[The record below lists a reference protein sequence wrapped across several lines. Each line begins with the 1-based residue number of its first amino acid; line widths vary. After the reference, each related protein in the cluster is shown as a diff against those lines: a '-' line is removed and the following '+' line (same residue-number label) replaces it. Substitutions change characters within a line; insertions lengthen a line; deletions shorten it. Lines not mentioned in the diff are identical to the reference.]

1 MSKPG
6 ARRPLV
12 YIHSASHSG
21 STLLAQ
27 LLARHPEVATV
38 GELSGTVHRAR
49 PGYLCS
55 CGVELVQC
63 GFWQCVSSAMAKR
76 GFTYSATTA
85 ETDIRNVSSP
95 LARRLLKPLHR
106 GPLLELARDVGML
119 LAPGGRAHLERQQ
132 ALKTALVES
141 VMECTGKPVLVDSS
155 KSGVQ
160 LKYHLRNPSLE
171 VKAIGLVRDGRGVAL
186 SIARNQSTSFPKGAR
201 DWRRTNEEAQAI
213 AGRMGGQRWIQ
224 VKYETLCE
232 DPQGTLSQLWRFVG
246 VAPRDLDECPA
257 PHAHVLG
264 HGSRLNG
271 SKKIHNSEKWRKEL
285 SADDL
290 RTFDAIAG
298 PLNRSLGYR

>member
-1 MSKPG
+1 MK
-6 ARRPLV
+6 RPLI

-38 GELSGTVHRAR
+38 GELSGTIHRAR
-49 PGYLCS
+49 PGYQCS

-63 GFWQCVSSAMAKR
+63 GFWQCVSAAMAKR

-85 ETDIRNVSSP
+85 ETDIRNAANPV
-95 LARRLLKPLHR
+95 ARKLLKPLHR
-106 GPLLELARDVGML
+106 GPLLELARDVGMVL
-119 LAPGGRAHLERQQ
+119 VGRSHLERQQ
-132 ALKTALVES
+132 ALKTALIES
-141 VMECTGKPVLVDSS
+141 VTECTGRPVLVDSS
-155 KSGVQ
+155 KSGLQ

-186 SIARNQSTSFPKGAR
+186 SIARNQSTTFPKGAR
-201 DWRRTNEEAQAI
+201 DWRRTNEEAQAL
-213 AGRMGGQRWIQ
+213 AERMGEARWIG
-224 VKYETLCE
+224 VRYEALCE
-232 DPQGTLSQLWRFVG
+232 DPQGTLNRIWRFIG

-264 HGSRLNG
+264 HGSRIGG

-290 RTFDAIAG
+290 RTFDSIAG
-298 PLNRSLGYR
+298 PLNRRLGYQ

>member
-1 MSKPG
+1 MKL
-6 ARRPLV
+6 PLT

-49 PGYLCS
+49 PGYRCS

-63 GFWQCVSSAMAKR
+63 GFWQCVSASMAKR

-85 ETDIRNVSSP
+85 ETDIRNAANPV
-95 LARRLLKPLHR
+95 ARKLLKPLHR
-106 GPLLELARDVGML
+106 GPMLELARDVGML
-119 LAPGGRAHLERQQ
+119 LVGASHLERQQ

-141 VMECTGKPVLVDSS
+141 VMECTGKPLLIDSS

-160 LKYHLRNPSLE
+160 LKYHLRNPRLE

-186 SIARNQSTSFPKGAR
+186 SIARNQSTTFPKGAH
-201 DWRRTNEEAQAI
+201 DWKRTNEEAQAI
-213 AGRMGGQRWIQ
+213 AGGIGARWLQ
-224 VKYETLCE
+224 VKYEALCE
-232 DPQGTLSQLWRFVG
+232 DPQGTLERIWRFMG
-246 VAPRDLDECPA
+246 VAPKKLDDCA
-257 PHAHVLG
+257 PMHAHVLG

-271 SKKIHNSEKWRKEL
+271 AAKIHNSEKWRKDL
-285 SADDL
+285 SAADL
-290 RTFDAIAG
+290 RAFEDIAG
-298 PLNRSLGYR
+298 PMNRELGYQ

>member
-1 MSKPG
+1 MK
-6 ARRPLV
+6 RPLI

-49 PGYLCS
+49 PGYQCS

-63 GFWQCVSSAMAKR
+63 GFWRCVSAAMAKR

-85 ETDIRNVSSP
+85 DTDIRNVASP
-95 LARRLLKPLHR
+95 AARRLLKPLHR

-119 LAPGGRAHLERQQ
+119 LVGKNHLERQQ

-141 VMECTGKPVLVDSS
+141 VTECTGKPVLVDSS
-155 KSGVQ
+155 KTGVQ

-186 SIARNQSTSFPKGAR
+186 SIARNQSTTFPTGAQE
-201 DWRRTNEEAQAI
+201 WRRTNEEAQAI
-213 AGRMGGQRWIQ
+213 AGRIGPRWLQ
-224 VKYETLCE
+224 LKYEALCE
-232 DPQGTLSQLWRFVG
+232 DPQGTLNQLWRFMG
-246 VAPRDLDECPA
+246 VAPRALDDCPEPA
-257 PHAHVLG
+257 AHVLG
-264 HGSRLNG
+264 HGSRLGG

-285 SADDL
+285 STADL
-290 RTFDAIAG
+290 RSFETIAG
-298 PLNRSLGYR
+298 PLNRRLGYQ

>member
-1 MSKPG
+1 MK
-6 ARRPLV
+6 RPLL

-49 PGYLCS
+49 AGYQCS
-55 CGVELVQC
+55 CGVELVKC
-63 GFWQCVSSAMAKR
+63 GFWQCVSASMAKR

-85 ETDIRNVSSP
+85 ETDIRNARNP

-106 GPLLELARDVGML
+106 GPLLELARDAGMALVGKN
-119 LAPGGRAHLERQQ
+119 HLERQQ
-132 ALKTALVES
+132 ALMTALVES
-141 VMECTGKPVLVDSS
+141 VMECTRKPVLVDSS

-160 LKYHLRNPSLE
+160 LKYHLRNPSLD

-186 SIARNQSTSFPKGAR
+186 SIARNQSTTFPTGAQE
-201 DWRRTNEEAQAI
+201 WRRTNEEAQAI
-213 AGRMGGQRWIQ
+213 AGPLGEKRWLR
-224 VKYETLCE
+224 VKYEALCE
-232 DPQGTLSQLWRFVG
+232 DPQGTLNRIWRFVG
-246 VAPRDLDECPA
+246 VAPRDLDDCPET
-257 PHAHVLG
+257 HTHVLG
-264 HGSRLNG
+264 HGSRLGG

-290 RTFDAIAG
+290 RSFESIAG
-298 PLNRSLGYR
+298 PLNRQLGYQ

>member
-1 MSKPG
+1 MK
-6 ARRPLV
+6 RPLI

-38 GELSGTVHRAR
+38 GELSGTIHRAR
-49 PGYLCS
+49 PGYQCS

-63 GFWQCVSSAMAKR
+63 GFWQCVSNAMAKR

-85 ETDIRNVSSP
+85 ETDIRNVSNP
-95 LARRLLKPLHR
+95 VARKLLKPLHR
-106 GPLLELARDVGML
+106 GPLLELARDVGMVL
-119 LAPGGRAHLERQQ
+119 VGKNHIERQQ

-160 LKYHLRNPSLE
+160 LKYHLRNPSLD

-186 SIARNQSTSFPKGAR
+186 SIARNQGTTFPQGAR
-201 DWRRTNEEAQAI
+201 DWRRTNEEARAL
-213 AGRMGGQRWIQ
+213 AGGMGDARWIQ
-224 VKYETLCE
+224 VKYEALCE
-232 DPQGTLSQLWRFVG
+232 DPQGTLNQLWRFIG
-246 VAPRDLDECPA
+246 VAPRDLDGCPA

-271 SKKIHNSEKWRKEL
+271 SNKIHNSEKWRQEL

-290 RTFDAIAG
+290 RTFDSIAG
-298 PLNRSLGYR
+298 PLNRRLGYQ

>member
-1 MSKPG
+1 VK
-6 ARRPLV
+6 RPLV

-49 PGYLCS
+49 PGYQCS

-63 GFWQCVSSAMAKR
+63 GFWQCVSAAMARR
-76 GFTYSATTA
+76 GFAYSATTA

-106 GPLLELARDVGML
+106 GPLLELARDAGMALVG
-119 LAPGGRAHLERQQ
+119 RNHIERQQ
-132 ALKTALVES
+132 ALKTALIES

-160 LKYHLRNPSLE
+160 LKYHLRNPSLD

-186 SIARNQSTSFPKGAR
+186 SIARNQGTTFPQGAH
-201 DWRRTNEEAQAI
+201 DWRRTNEEAEAI
-213 AGRMGGQRWIQ
+213 AGRMGGGRWIHL
-224 VKYETLCE
+224 KYEALCE
-232 DPQGTLSQLWRFVG
+232 DPQGTLNRIWRFIG
-246 VAPRDLDECPA
+246 VQPRELDDCPA

-271 SKKIHNSEKWRKEL
+271 TKKIHNVEKWRQEL
-285 SADDL
+285 SAGDL
-290 RTFDAIAG
+290 RTFDSIAG
-298 PLNRSLGYR
+298 PLNRRLGYQ